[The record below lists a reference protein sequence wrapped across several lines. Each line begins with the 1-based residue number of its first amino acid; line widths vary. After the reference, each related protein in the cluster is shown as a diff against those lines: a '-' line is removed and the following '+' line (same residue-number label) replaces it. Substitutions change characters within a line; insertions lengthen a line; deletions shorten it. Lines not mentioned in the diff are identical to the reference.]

1 MNTLEREV
9 EVKTALE
16 EAEFKYKRL
25 SVLADVFSSY
35 SVVAEIESSGGFL
48 NWERDNEEGE
58 YVYQFFDDL
67 DDFYIHM
74 FNELQ
79 NLSTDT
85 SKWVGK
91 LERAIEL
98 LKENREERALKEEGI
113 IL

>member
-1 MNTLEREV
+1 
-9 EVKTALE
+9 
-16 EAEFKYKRL
+16 
-25 SVLADVFSSY
+25 
-35 SVVAEIESSGGFL
+35 
-48 NWERDNEEGE
+48 
-58 YVYQFFDDL
+58 
-67 DDFYIHM
+67 M